1 MGYIWPLYGVFRA
14 LIWDIYASR
23 MTTMARPPAD
33 KGLLKK
39 KKRKKISLCVS
50 YIQQNVKEEICVIN
64 KLFRKNVTFFSNIY
78 IYKGKMCWLSME
90 KCEYK
95 IIYII

>member
-39 KKRKKISLCVS
+39 KKEKKNFL
-50 YIQQNVKEEICVIN
+50 
-64 KLFRKNVTFFSNIY
+64 
-78 IYKGKMCWLSME
+78 MC
-90 KCEYK
+90 
-95 IIYII
+95 